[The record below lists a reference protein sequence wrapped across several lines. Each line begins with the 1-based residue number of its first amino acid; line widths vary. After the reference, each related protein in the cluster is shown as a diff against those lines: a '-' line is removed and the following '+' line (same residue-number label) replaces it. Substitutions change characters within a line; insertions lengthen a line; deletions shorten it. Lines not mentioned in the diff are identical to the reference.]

1 MDDINIWWI
10 IPVFLVAF
18 GISFFMTPISMWI
31 ARMIGAVD
39 VPTDNRRM
47 HRRAIPRFGGMA
59 IFLSV
64 TITILLFE
72 GDEPKIRIA
81 LLGGAFIYA
90 LGALDDVF
98 NLPAWVKFTVQ
109 TAVAVFMCAL
119 GIRITVIA
127 NYFEGA
133 GYIQIGLI
141 TSFIISVIWIV
152 GITNTINLIDGLDGL
167 AAGIATICSFSMAY
181 IAYIRGSV
189 GGMTIVCFAFIAIAG
204 ACIGFLPFNYSP
216 ARTFMGDGG
225 ALFLGYMIAIMSVIS
240 PLRRATLVA
249 AVVPIV
255 TLAIP
260 IFDTSFAIIRRIINH
275 QPIMSA
281 DGDHLH
287 HRLMESGY
295 GQRRAVLMLYGI
307 TGIMGIAS
315 ILVSREL
322 YKEAVVLAVIAITYL
337 YVFLTD
343 PNHNVAK
350 KKREKKEAEQAA
362 KLAAAAELAMA
373 AGREAVKTAGEE
385 NKTEN

>member
-1 MDDINIWWI
+1 MEDINIWWI

-18 GISFFMTPISMWI
+18 GISFFMTPVSMWV
-31 ARMIGAVD
+31 ARMIGALD

-59 IFLSV
+59 VFLSV

-72 GDEPKIRIA
+72 YDEPKIRIA
-81 LLGGAFIYA
+81 LFGGALIYA
-90 LGALDDVF
+90 LGATDDLF
-98 NLPAWVKFTVQ
+98 NLPAWAKFSVQ
-109 TAVAVFMCAL
+109 TAVAIVMCAM

-127 NYFEGA
+127 NYFEGT
-133 GYIQIGLI
+133 GHIQVGLI
-141 TSFIISVIWIV
+141 TSFVITVLWIV

-167 AAGIATICSFSMAY
+167 AAGIATICSLSMAY

-189 GGMTIVCFAFIAIAG
+189 GGMTVVCFAFIAIAG
-204 ACIGFLPFNYSP
+204 ACMGFLPFNFSP
-216 ARTFMGDGG
+216 AKTFMGDGG

-275 QPIMSA
+275 QPIMGA

-307 TGIMGIAS
+307 TGIMGVAA
-315 ILVSREL
+315 ILVSREI
-322 YKEAVVLAVIAITYL
+322 YKEAIVLSAIAIVYL

-350 KKREKKEAEQAA
+350 QKREKREAEKAA
-362 KLAAAAELAMA
+362 KLAEAAELAKV
-373 AGREAVKTAGEE
+373 AGREAIKAAEDE
-385 NKTEN
+385 KKDN